1 MSGAT
6 ESPPARAERRER
18 NALAALTNGPGELID
33 FLLPLWAGLV
43 LDATATEVGILL
55 ALELA
60 VSLVARPLAG
70 VLADT
75 RERRTVAAVGALLY
89 AAACVGYAAAGSLA
103 AGVRYDTSSWE
114 VACIVAAAVILSGAV
129 IVPRAVRALGVP
141 DRVAP
146 AAPAASR
153 SR

>member
-1 MSGAT
+1 MSAAI

-18 NALAALTNGPGELID
+18 NALAAAALTNGPGELID

-75 RERRTVAAVGALLY
+75 RERRTVAAVGALLT
-89 AAACVGYAAAGSLA
+89 
-103 AGVRYDTSSWE
+103 R
-114 VACIVAAAVILSGAV
+114 
-129 IVPRAVRALGVP
+129 PRASATPPRARSRP
-141 DRVAP
+141 R
-146 AAPAASR
+146 ASR
-153 SR
+153 RPSAARAERCCGWRSARSSASGWRWTMPSSRG